1 MLSEGVSYEYRDI
14 RAANELLTLVLEG
27 KAGAQALLDACA
39 VLVPCIAGFC
49 VVNRRNTL
57 PVLLCDTYPEGAPK
71 QAVQTYVTQ
80 TYLLNPVYNA
90 YLAGLSQGVYRMADL
105 APDNWPHSVEFDDPE
120 EEIGYRTPGWP
131 RHLEELSLTVD
142 LPGGEMGEISLARPA
157 VEGGYTAEHVA
168 RLTPYVA
175 LFAVA
180 FRKVWRDRPQI
191 AETPEP
197 QELGAFGKDLLSP
210 REAEIVQLILQ
221 GHSSLSIGLRLG
233 IALPTVKT
241 HRRNAYQRLGIS
253 TQQQLFNAFLRWQG
267 RDRDIR

>member
-1 MLSEGVSYEYRDI
+1 MLSESVTYEREDI
-14 RAANELLTLVLEG
+14 LAANDLLAQVLEG
-27 KAGAQALLDACA
+27 RAGAQALLQACA
-39 VLVPCIAGFC
+39 VLVPSVAGFC
-49 VVNRRNTL
+49 VVNRRNAP

-90 YLAGLSQGVYRMADL
+90 YLAGLSQGVHRMADL
-105 APDNWPHSVEFDDPE
+105 APDNWQRLGAFEDPE
-120 EEIGYRTPGWP
+120 EEVGYRTPGWP
-131 RHLEELSLTVD
+131 RHLEELSVTVN
-142 LPGGEMGEISLARPA
+142 LPEGEMGEISLARPA
-157 VEGGYTAEHVA
+157 ADGGYTPEHVA
-168 RLTPYVA
+168 RLVSFVA
-175 LFAVA
+175 LFAAA
-180 FRKVWRDRPQI
+180 FRILWHDHPKTEDRLQPQG
-191 AETPEP
+191 
-197 QELGAFGKDLLSP
+197 LGAFAADILSP

-267 RDRDIR
+267 RDRDLR